1 MQKVK
6 NNERKP
12 SIEIAMELLN
22 GKWKLNI
29 IWHLQDTPKRNNE
42 LLKAMPNIS
51 QKILTQ
57 NLRELEDAN
66 IIERVVFPVIP
77 PRVEYSLAK
86 TGKKLKPILMMLEQW
101 AEDYMDEK
109 E

>member
-6 NNERKP
+6 NNENKP
-12 SIEIAMELLN
+12 SIEMAMELLN

-29 IWHLQDTPKRNNE
+29 IWHLQDASKRNNE

-57 NLRELEDAN
+57 NLRELEEAN

-77 PRVEYSLAK
+77 PKVEYSLTK

-101 AEDYMDEK
+101 AEDYMEEK
-109 E
+109 